1 VEALRY
7 NYLENCKIHNCI
19 SSDNKILFLGD
30 YSDDINKSFLNF
42 FKKYRNLNSEAKL
55 FIKPH
60 PASLYFY
67 NKNTLKNH
75 EYEFANF
82 NITKLIKNF
91 NKIICSNS
99 TSAGI
104 EFLILGKDIM
114 IYDSKNSLDLSPFKK
129 SKLFYL
135 KNINQINNFIPSKK
149 RIIKFKNF
157 FILDKNLSNWKKNI
171 SCI

>member
-1 VEALRY
+1 
-7 NYLENCKIHNCI
+7 
-19 SSDNKILFLGD
+19 
-30 YSDDINKSFLNF
+30 
-42 FKKYRNLNSEAKL
+42 
-55 FIKPH
+55 
-60 PASLYFY
+60 
-67 NKNTLKNH
+67 
-75 EYEFANF
+75 
-82 NITKLIKNF
+82 
-91 NKIICSNS
+91 
-99 TSAGI
+99 
-104 EFLILGKDIM
+104 LILGKDIM